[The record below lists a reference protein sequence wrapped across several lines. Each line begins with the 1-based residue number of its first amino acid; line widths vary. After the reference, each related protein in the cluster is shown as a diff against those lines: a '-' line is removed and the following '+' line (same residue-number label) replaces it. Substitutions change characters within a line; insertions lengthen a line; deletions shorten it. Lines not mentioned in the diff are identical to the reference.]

1 MRIVHIAPGAGDSFY
16 CENCLRDAA
25 LFRALMRQGHDVVA
39 VPLYLPVQSDTE
51 ERWAEGPIFFGGI
64 NVYLQ
69 QNLGFFRRT
78 PRWVDSL
85 FDRPGLLRWVGRRAS
100 MTGAKD
106 LGETTISM
114 LKGREGRQVKELN
127 RLLDWLECHGDG
139 ADLVCLSNVLLAG
152 LAKGLKERLG
162 VPVVSLLQD
171 EDSFLDSLAEPY
183 RRQSWELIA
192 ERARDI
198 DRFISVSRYY
208 AEVMRERLGVVGERM
223 DVVYPGI
230 EVDAYAMG
238 AGEAEVPRIGYLSRA
253 CFDKGLDVLVE
264 AFIKL
269 KKERGLQDLRLR
281 VAGGM
286 TMGDKAFMA
295 GIKRRLGS
303 SGVGGDVEFLDG
315 FDRATK
321 LKFFRDLSVFCV
333 PERKPIAFALYVLES
348 LAAGIAVAEPAHG
361 VFSELLEITGGG
373 VLFERVG
380 SEEIAGAIRPLLLDS
395 GRSSR
400 LGAEGRR
407 VVFERF
413 DVEQTAGE
421 MLRIFEKVSC

>member
-39 VPLYLPVQSDTE
+39 VPLYLPLQSDTE
-51 ERWAEGPIFFGGI
+51 EEWAGGPIFFGGI

-69 QNLGFFRRT
+69 QKLGLFRRT
-78 PRWVDSL
+78 PRWLDSL

-100 MTGAKD
+100 MTRAKD

-127 RLLDWLECHGDG
+127 RLLDWLESQGDRP
-139 ADLVCLSNVLLAG
+139 DLVCLSNLLLAG
-152 LAKGLKERLG
+152 LVNGLKERLG

-171 EDSFLDSLAEPY
+171 EDSFLDSLVEPY
-183 RRQSWELIA
+183 REQAWQLTC
-192 ERARDI
+192 ERAEDI
-198 DRFISVSRYY
+198 DGFVSVNRYY
-208 AEVMRERLGVVGERM
+208 AEAMRERLGVGSERM
-223 DVVYPGI
+223 HVVYPGI
-230 EVDAYAMG
+230 ELDSYGSA
-238 AGEAEVPRIGYLSRA
+238 AGEPEVPTIGYLSRV
-253 CFDKGLDVLVE
+253 CSDKGLDVLVE
-264 AFIKL
+264 AFTKL
-269 KKERGLQDLRLR
+269 KRERQLRQLRLW

-295 GIKRRLGS
+295 GIKRRIASG
-303 SGVGGDVEFLDG
+303 GVGGYVDFFDG

-321 LKFFRDLSVFCV
+321 LEFFRGVSVLCV

-348 LAAGIAVAEPAHG
+348 LAAGVPVAEPAHG
-361 VFSELLEITGGG
+361 VFGELLEVTGGG

-380 SEEIAGAIRPLLLDS
+380 SEEIAGAVRPLLLDS
-395 GRSSR
+395 GLCRR
-400 LGAEGRR
+400 LGAEGRQ
-407 VVFERF
+407 VVFDRF
-413 DVEQTAGE
+413 GVEQTAGE
-421 MLRIFEKVSC
+421 MLRIFEKVAC